1 MRATFLTGVASVL
14 WTGSLTSASPTSKN
28 ADLTSFISEEGQ
40 RSILGITENLGG
52 KGSKTPG
59 TAAGLF
65 IASPNMANPDCKLL
79 IFARGNGSSNLYFQ
93 IITRGLVIRHSQSS
107 A

>member
-1 MRATFLTGVASVL
+1 MRATLLTSVAGVL
-14 WTGSLTSASPTSKN
+14 WTGSLTYGSPTSKS
-28 ADLTSFISEEGQ
+28 ADLASFISKEGQ
-40 RSILGITENLGG
+40 RSIVGITENLGG

-65 IASPNMANPDCKLL
+65 IASPNTANPDCKLQ
-79 IFARGNGSSNLYFQ
+79 ISPRQNKSNHYYQ
-93 IITRGLVIRHSQSS
+93 TITHGPVIQHSLSS